1 MTDTLDS
8 FDLSALDADLPPP
21 PNPVVRLLSAPEV
34 MDTIGCSRMTLHRWV
49 AAGTFPGPIRT
60 GPNSVR
66 WRADEVQRWIDS
78 RERVRDVGRA

>member
-1 MTDTLDS
+1 MTDTLDD
-8 FDLSALDADLPPP
+8 FDLSALADLSP

-49 AAGTFPGPIRT
+49 AAGDFPGPIRT

-78 RERVRDVGRA
+78 RERVRDVGRG